1 MINEFL
7 KKYFPKL
14 NDFFTRNDFSI
25 SNFVHKWLVTI
36 FANGFMEETT
46 YLIWDFLFLEGN
58 IVIIK
63 TCLIIFCIL
72 KRKLLKYEHNFEELF
87 SILTFGT
94 EKIEPKTPTLLYGLC
109 LKKFEFTDEYIEKT
123 RELLSIS
130 VIKNIDNDNLEKFKK
145 NKKLEEKRE
154 GENKKDNLKCNENWP
169 ICEHKKLIKE
179 PILVLKYLV
188 LHNKN
193 TPLTINDYFFNYTNN
208 QNKKIIQEDE
218 EEIET
223 EEEKTKE
230 ESMKEDDYY
239 NILMERH
246 EHSCVPK
253 KDEVNFLNY
262 SNCIFP
268 KFEKSKINIF
278 YIYRFRVC

>member
-109 LKKFEFTDEYIEKT
+109 LKKFEY
-123 RELLSIS
+123 
-130 VIKNIDNDNLEKFKK
+130 
-145 NKKLEEKRE
+145 
-154 GENKKDNLKCNENWP
+154 
-169 ICEHKKLIKE
+169 
-179 PILVLKYLV
+179 
-188 LHNKN
+188 
-193 TPLTINDYFFNYTNN
+193 
-208 QNKKIIQEDE
+208 
-218 EEIET
+218 
-223 EEEKTKE
+223 
-230 ESMKEDDYY
+230 
-239 NILMERH
+239 
-246 EHSCVPK
+246 
-253 KDEVNFLNY
+253 
-262 SNCIFP
+262 
-268 KFEKSKINIF
+268 
-278 YIYRFRVC
+278 